1 MICNAGMRPKIGF
14 IGAPLFG
21 QPASLPYNSAM
32 NHLEIILPFCIPPA
46 PLAPDLLRELRT
58 PAFATLIA
66 LANRGK
72 MQSFDTFSRQLPHE
86 SWLAGH
92 FSLESRAGIAQADF
106 HADENHLNSPATTH
120 HKMREFGL
128 TPGEGFWFTLSP
140 VHIHIARDHLV
151 LTDQRRLNLS
161 ETEARVLFDAALPM
175 CAELGKTLLYGD
187 AKTWFLRA
195 DAWHALQTATMDA
208 ACGHNIDIWMPQGEQ
223 EVAWRKLQNEI
234 QMLWFIHDVN
244 AQRDARGDNLVNS
257 VWLHSGSAALAPMPA
272 LLPSGTDLS
281 AIIRGMNRHN
291 TSLLQIDSL
300 LEPALNNDWAGW
312 LDAMHQLETQWFA
325 PLLQA
330 LKNKKIRR
338 LSLVTTDANRLM
350 RFSLTSNS
358 GWKFWR
364 TPSLDQLFSSA
375 TTDTP

>member
-1 MICNAGMRPKIGF
+1 MRPRIGF

-21 QPASLPYNSAM
+21 QPASLPYNRAM

-46 PLAPDLLRELRT
+46 PLAPDLLRELQT
-58 PAFATLIA
+58 PAFAKLIA
-66 LANRGK
+66 LANRGE
-72 MQSFDTFSRQLPHE
+72 MHIFDTFSRRLPHE
-86 SWLAGH
+86 SLLAGH
-92 FSLESRAGIAQADF
+92 FSLESRTGIAQSDF
-106 HADENHLNSPATTH
+106 NVKDNHLNSPATTH
-120 HKMREFGL
+120 RKMQQFGL
-128 TPGEGFWFTLSP
+128 TPDEGFWFTLSP

-161 ETEARVLFDAALPM
+161 EAEARVLFDAALPM

-208 ACGHNIDIWMPQGEQ
+208 ACGHNIDIWMPKGEQ

-244 AQRDARGDNLVNS
+244 TQRDARGDNLVNS
-257 VWLHSGSAALAPMPA
+257 VWLHSGSAALTPMPVIQ
-272 LLPSGTDLS
+272 SSRTDLS
-281 AIIRGMNRHN
+281 AIIRGMNSQHK
-291 TSLLQIDSL
+291 TILQLDAL
-300 LEPALNNDWAGW
+300 LEPALNNDWANW
-312 LDAMHQLETQWFA
+312 LDAMHQLETHWFA

-330 LKNKKIRR
+330 LKDKKIRQ

-350 RFSLTSNS
+350 TFSLTSNS
-358 GWKFWR
+358 LWKFWR
-364 TPSLDQLFSSA
+364 APSLDQLFSIA